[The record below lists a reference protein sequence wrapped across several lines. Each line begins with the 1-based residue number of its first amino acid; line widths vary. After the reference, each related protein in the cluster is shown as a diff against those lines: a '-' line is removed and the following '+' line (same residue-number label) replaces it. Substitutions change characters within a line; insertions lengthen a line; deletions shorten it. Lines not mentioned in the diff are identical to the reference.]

1 MSDVAVIGAPELVS
15 GFRLA
20 GARAYVVR
28 DAEEARAT
36 WQQLPPTV
44 AVVLLSA
51 AAADAIG
58 EATGARGAPLTV
70 RLPS

>member
-51 AAADAIG
+51 VAADAIG